1 MKRVFTVGMAG
12 LFLALTIIAI
22 GIGPGSATAAPIAFG
37 QTIYTGLC
45 STTHTY
51 TFDAVPSNR
60 VYARLTMCSDYG
72 AACTPNICKFDQRL
86 QIFDP
91 GGAEMLTVVTPLN
104 HNCCACRNMINTG
117 PVRLY
122 DPGTYSVA
130 VSDYDGSGGG
140 TYALFLQDLTSPG
153 RADTL
158 YLGAPLIGTLSS
170 CGEVDTYVFN
180 VTAGDSVHL
189 VVTNGTG
196 NIDPKIE
203 VFDDQG
209 MMLTY
214 PGSNEFSLRSPTE
227 RSYRLLVYSGN
238 GNAGTYTTGVTT
250 PTRPTSWGQLKVL
263 YR

>member
-1 MKRVFTVGMAG
+1 MKKNFAVWVAG
-12 LFLALTIIAI
+12 LSLALTIIAI
-22 GIGPGSATAAPIAFG
+22 GIELRPATAAPIVFG

-60 VYARLTMCSDYG
+60 VYARLAMCSDYG
-72 AACTPNICKFDQRL
+72 AACTPNTCIFDQRL
-86 QIFDP
+86 RIMDP
-91 GGAEMLTVVTPLN
+91 GGAELVTVVTPLN

-122 DPGTYSVA
+122 DPGTYSVLA
-130 VSDYDGSGGG
+130 SDYDGSGGG
-140 TYALFLQDLTSPG
+140 TYALFLQDLTNPG

-158 YLGAPLIGTLSS
+158 QLGAPLIGTLSS
-170 CGEVDTYVFN
+170 CGEVDTYVFT

-196 NIDPKIE
+196 NIAPLLE

-209 MMLTY
+209 LMLTY
-214 PGSNEFSLRSPTE
+214 PGSNEFSIRSATE
-227 RSYRLLVYSGN
+227 RSYRMLIYSGN

-250 PTRPTSWGQLKVL
+250 PTRPKSWGQLKTL